1 MCSMHFTEVE
11 KSMGNQE
18 QVFRGKGIHICIP
31 KLGLKYLLDI

>member
-1 MCSMHFTEVE
+1 MSSMHFTEVE

-18 QVFRGKGIHICIP
+18 QVRGKGIHICIP